1 MKLIKN
7 VKLGGELVD
16 IAVENG
22 IVMESGRLDAGV

>member
-16 IAVENG
+16 IAAENG
-22 IVMESGRLDAGV
+22 IVKEIGRPDAEV